1 MAEQRRSN
9 VPGMTCAPREGAVT
23 DGAIDDAGYEVAA

>member
-9 VPGMTCAPREGAVT
+9 VPGMTRAHREGAVT
-23 DGAIDDAGYEVAA
+23 DGAIDEAGYEAAA